1 MYISLTLKTHTIEF
15 HSHSLIVFP
24 FTHTA
29 TNTITNAEVDK
40 RLRYKNFLSA
50 VSPDS
55 DNYSVSTRSV
65 TSPDDDDYFAES
77 SSHVTE
83 DSSRVN
89 EDTSVS
95 GFNYQHTRDNRDD
108 DDASTTYSSDDTV
121 YESDAIESACCT
133 PTCDDLSTETCDAPN
148 RRDYRSTT
156 PPSRNVTPV
165 AKRGMKFKEF

>member
-1 MYISLTLKTHTIEF
+1 MLDYTC
-15 HSHSLIVFP
+15 
-24 FTHTA
+24 TA
-29 TNTITNAEVDK
+29 PNTITNAEVDK
-40 RLRYKNFLSA
+40 RLRYKNFLST

-95 GFNYQHTRDNRDD
+95 GFHYQHTRVDCD

-121 YESDAIESACCT
+121 YESDGIESACCT
-133 PTCDDLSTETCDAPN
+133 PTCDDLSNETCDAPD

-165 AKRGMKFKEF
+165 AKRGMTLEKLKKIGAAE